1 MYLKNLEIDAHRK
14 LCFVS
19 ETLFNRTNLKWDAIL
34 SMTKVELGLISDI
47 DMYLCFEKGMRD
59 GVSYISKNTVKTD
72 NKYLTSYDPK
82 NSTKCI
88 TYLDKKNLYGYAMS
102 KPFPSGVF
110 KWLDPAKFNLNKY
123 GDDSLRGCVLE
134 VDLEY
139 PKELNELHNDCSLAP
154 DKLETIKLQ
163 IKKKN
168 A

>member
-1 MYLKNLEIDAHRK
+1 MLIENYVLCPNHYLTAPIW
-14 LCFVS
+14 S
-19 ETLFNRTNLKWDAIL
+19 WDAIL

-123 GDDSLRGCVLE
+123 GNDSWQWE
-134 VDLEY
+134 VVF
-139 PKELNELHNDCSLAP
+139 
-154 DKLETIKLQ
+154 
-163 IKKKN
+163 
-168 A
+168 

>member
-1 MYLKNLEIDAHRK
+1 
-14 LCFVS
+14 
-19 ETLFNRTNLKWDAIL
+19 
-34 SMTKVELGLISDI
+34 MTKVELGLISDI
-47 DMYLCFEKGMRD
+47 GMYLCFEKGMRD

-123 GDDSLRGCVLE
+123 GDDSWQWE
-134 VDLEY
+134 VVF
-139 PKELNELHNDCSLAP
+139 
-154 DKLETIKLQ
+154 
-163 IKKKN
+163 
-168 A
+168 